1 MGLDQYA
8 WASEKRPATD
18 VDFTFTFAEG
28 EEPTTSVVTDA
39 HYPDCFAGDP
49 VYGQLFVCKEGH
61 KALAYFRKH
70 PNLHGAID
78 QIYRR
83 KGGTM
88 FSMDSFHG
96 NVVLDLPDIEELEKL
111 TLADELP
118 HTTGF
123 FFGASDESDKPRT
136 LEFIKRAKEE
146 IARGWTVWYDSSW

>member
-8 WASEKRPATD
+8 WARETRPATD
-18 VDFTFTFAEG
+18 VDF
-28 EEPTTSVVTDA
+28 EEADMVADL
-39 HYPDCFAGDP
+39 HYPDCFFDDP
-49 VYGQLFVCKEGH
+49 IFGSLFVCKPGF
-61 KALAYFRKH
+61 KALAYWRKH

-78 QIYRR
+78 AIYRR
-83 KGGTM
+83 KGGTEI
-88 FSMDSFHG
+88 SMDSFHG

-118 HTTGF
+118 ETTGF

-146 IARGWTVWYDSSW
+146 IARGWTVIYTSSW

>member
-18 VDFTFTFAEG
+18 VDFTFDAAGG
-28 EEPTTSVVTDA
+28 EQKTSVITDA
-39 HYPDCFAGDP
+39 SYPDCFAPDP
-49 VYGQLFVCKEGH
+49 VYGELFVCKEGH
-61 KALAYFRKH
+61 KALAYWRKH

-83 KGGTM
+83 KGGTEIHW
-88 FSMDSFHG
+88 DSFHG

-118 HTTGF
+118 ETTGF
-123 FFGASDESDKPRT
+123 FFGQSNARDKGLT
-136 LEFIKRAKEE
+136 IEFIKRAKEE